1 MLRKVLPHAA
11 IIISVVYFVFFFI
24 DRVNSAMAFIDND
37 MTKVLLFVLGVISI
51 LDAFLIIADDRRRTR
66 LRQKKLEQKKRQQ
79 LEKEKLARARKTA
92 A

>member
-11 IIISVVYFVFFFI
+11 IIISVMYFVFFFI

-51 LDAFLIIADDRRRTR
+51 INAILIVADDRRKIR

-79 LEKEKLARARKTA
+79 REQLARARKTA